1 MLKSISYSAAIDIL
15 RTDVQVGLEVT
26 HSLWA
31 GGATDAANIGV
42 CDFIYEEKPCMV
54 FGNRILQMRVFSQ
67 KMYITKSLCI

>member
-42 CDFIYEEKPCMV
+42 CDFIYEEKPWSLEIGFCKW
-54 FGNRILQMRVFSQ
+54 GFSRR
-67 KMYITKSLCI
+67 KYT

>member
-15 RTDVQVGLEVT
+15 RTDFQVGLEVT

-42 CDFIYEEKPCMV
+42 CDFIYEEK
-54 FGNRILQMRVFSQ
+54 S
-67 KMYITKSLCI
+67 

>member
-42 CDFIYEEKPCMV
+42 CDFIYEEKPWSLEIGFCEW
-54 FGNRILQMRVFSQ
+54 GFSRR
-67 KMYITKSLCI
+67 KCT